1 MIEAQIDGGDQGE
14 RKGGK
19 KTTLASLIL
28 KIERSRGN
36 DAKKEFKMCQETTYE
51 LVQL

>member
-19 KTTLASLIL
+19 ETTLASLIL
-28 KIERSRGN
+28 KIERRRG
-36 DAKKEFKMCQETTYE
+36 Q
-51 LVQL
+51 